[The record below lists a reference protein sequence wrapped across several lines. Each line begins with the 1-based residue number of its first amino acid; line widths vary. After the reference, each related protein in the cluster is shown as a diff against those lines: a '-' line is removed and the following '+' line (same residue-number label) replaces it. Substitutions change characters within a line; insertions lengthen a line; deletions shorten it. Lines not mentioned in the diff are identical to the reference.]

1 MGRWAIALHG
11 GAGDISRNMTAERKK
26 VTDQALHE
34 CLQIGVSA
42 LENSA
47 SALDVVEKVV
57 RALEANKIF
66 NAGYGSVLT
75 TKGTVEMEACIM
87 DGLLKECGAVSGIS
101 TVVHPI
107 SLARLVMEKTPHVYL
122 AFDGAEAFARE
133 QGVKTVNNEY
143 FITVENKERL
153 ENARLA
159 NSVELD
165 YTEHATPEVDTVVM
179 EQPHYTGDSNGM
191 TWHLNGSNVINGNNH
206 HHHHHKVRFANGD
219 CNNGHLVNGSSN
231 GNTSLHEYDSNW
243 SSSGTSHGY
252 DSNGKTKDLPSFC
265 YPNLNGKENGIKAS
279 STAPPAGTLLKAEFE
294 TVGCV
299 AVDMYGNCAAAT
311 STGGLVNKMV
321 GRIGDTPLVGAGTY
335 ANKLCAISATG
346 RGEELIKET
355 VAREVAAVMEYKQ
368 VSLTEAV
375 DYVIYKR
382 LPKDMGGLVAVS
394 SAGDVA
400 MAFNTTGMFRASAK
414 EGGPR
419 EVSIWK

>member
-47 SALDVVEKVV
+47 SAVDVVEKVV

-159 NSVELD
+159 NSVEVGF
-165 YTEHATPEVDTVVM
+165 T
-179 EQPHYTGDSNGM
+179 S
-191 TWHLNGSNVINGNNH
+191 
-206 HHHHHKVRFANGD
+206 FA
-219 CNNGHLVNGSSN
+219 S
-231 GNTSLHEYDSNW
+231 
-243 SSSGTSHGY
+243 
-252 DSNGKTKDLPSFC
+252 
-265 YPNLNGKENGIKAS
+265 
-279 STAPPAGTLLKAEFE
+279 PPAATLLKAEFE

-335 ANKLCAISATG
+335 ANNLCAISATG

-355 VAREVAAVMEYKQ
+355 VAREVAAVMEYKE
-368 VSLTEAV
+368 VGLVEAV
-375 DYVIYKR
+375 DYVIHKR
-382 LPKDMGGLVAVS
+382 LRKTTGGLVAVS
-394 SAGDVA
+394 STGDVA
-400 MAFNTTGMFRASAK
+400 MAFNTTGMFRACAK

-419 EVSIWK
+419 EIGIWH